1 MFRNYFKPAWRNLK
15 ANKFYSILNIS
26 GLAAGLTTGIM
37 LLLWVQ
43 NEKSYN
49 KFNKDYQNI
58 YQLSTHFTDNG
69 KQVWT
74 QVPGPLSVFAK
85 SIPQVKSIVRIVADD
100 DQVLSNADHNKIFD
114 GNTVAAVDSS
124 FFSVFNYML
133 VKGSKEVFLPNNHSV
148 ILTQKTASKL
158 FGNEDPMGKS
168 VIYNNDIFTVTGV
181 LKDFPQN
188 SSLQYDA
195 LFPMSYYGQQFTLK
209 GGNGK
214 WKTIDTDLGNFTF
227 EAYVKLQPGAD
238 PVKAGKAFSFA
249 YNKALN
255 ADSDSHF
262 QLENI
267 ADIHLVSA
275 DGNNAALRMVQIFML
290 VAILLF
296 LIAGINYVNLC
307 TARSL
312 TRAKEVSIRKV
323 VGANKMQL
331 FFQFVTET
339 FLLFFVATAISIVL
353 IFLLIPLYNEISGEI
368 LRFSLMDPSAWKVVI
383 ISIGST
389 LVAASIYPALL
400 LSSFNPIQSLKGK
413 ITGGMGT
420 VLFRKILV
428 VFQFAISII
437 LIVST
442 LVISHQMNFIRDKNL
457 GYDKSYVLSIPLPKK
472 AEDHLDAIKNELRN
486 QQGIL
491 NVSSSD
497 VNNISNL
504 QRSTGDISWPA
515 KPDNFNMIIT
525 EARIDKDFIPT
536 MKMSFMEGDN
546 FTGEPSDSAR
556 YILNE
561 TAVHQMNLK
570 PPYVGQQISFH
581 GNQGTITGVLR
592 DFNFK
597 SLKEKISPLIF
608 SSRSTWGGKN
618 FLYIRTTGKAA
629 PHTII
634 AAQTLYKK
642 YAGDIPFSYNF
653 VDKQFEHMY
662 LSDKHAGLLFDL
674 FAGVAIFISCLGL
687 FGLAT
692 YTAEVKRKEIGIR
705 KVLGSSVRGIVQMI
719 SKDFLK
725 LVIISII
732 IAIPIGWWAMN
743 KWLQGFVYRINISWW
758 IFAIAGLASLLIAL
772 LTVSFQAIKAAVANP
787 VKSLRSE

>member
-1 MFRNYFKPAWRNLK
+1 MFKNYFKNAWRNLTG
-15 ANKFYSILNIS
+15 NKFYSLINIS
-26 GLAAGLTTGIM
+26 GLAIGLTTAII

-69 KQVWT
+69 KEVWT

-85 SIPQVKSIVRIVADD
+85 SISQVKSVVRIVTDY
-100 DQVLSNADHNKIFD
+100 DQVLSNRDHSKIFD

-124 FFSVFNYML
+124 FFSVFNYLL
-133 VKGSKEVFLPNNHSV
+133 VKGSKEVFLPNNLSA
-148 ILTQKTASKL
+148 ILTQKTAAKL

-195 LFPMSYYGQQFTLK
+195 IFPMSYYGQQFTLK
-209 GGNGK
+209 GGNGE

-227 EAYVKLQPGAD
+227 ETYVKLQPGAD
-238 PVKAGKAFSFA
+238 PVKTGKAFSSA
-249 YNKALN
+249 YNKMRN
-255 ADSDSHF
+255 ADSDARF
-262 QLENI
+262 QLEKI

-275 DGNNAALRMVQIFML
+275 DGNNTALRMVQIFML
-290 VAILLF
+290 IAILLL

-312 TRAKEVSIRKV
+312 TRVKEVSIRKV
-323 VGANKMQL
+323 VGAKKTQL
-331 FFQFVTET
+331 FLQFVTET
-339 FLLFFVATAISIVL
+339 FLLFFIAIAFSIVL
-353 IFLLIPLYNEISGEI
+353 IFLLMPLYNEISGEI
-368 LRFSLMDPSAWKVVI
+368 LGFSLMDPAAWEVI
-383 ISIGST
+383 LISIGT
-389 LVAASIYPALL
+389 TIVAASIYPALL

-413 ITGGMGT
+413 ISAGMGT

-428 VFQFAISII
+428 VFQFAVSII

-442 LVISHQMNFIRDKNL
+442 LVISHQMKFIRDKNL
-457 GYDKSYVLSIPLPKK
+457 GYDKSYVLSIPLPNK
-472 AEDHLDAIKNELRN
+472 AEDHIDAIKNQLRN

-497 VNNISNL
+497 IDNISNL
-504 QRSTGDISWPA
+504 QRSTGDISWSG
-515 KPDNFNMIIT
+515 KPDNFDMIIT

-536 MKMSFMEGDN
+536 MKMTFKEGGN
-546 FTGEPSDSAR
+546 FTGEPSDSVH

-561 TAVHQMNLK
+561 TAVDQMNLK
-570 PPYVGQQISFH
+570 PPYIGQQISFH
-581 GNQGTITGVLR
+581 KNIGTITGVLR

-597 SLKEKISPLIF
+597 SLKEEISPLIF
-608 SSRSTWGGKN
+608 SSRSTWGGQN
-618 FLYIRTTGKAA
+618 FLYIRTTGKDAR
-629 PHTII
+629 HTII

-642 YAGDIPFSYNF
+642 YAGDIPFNYNF

-662 LSDKHAGLLFDL
+662 LSDKRAGLLFNL
-674 FAGVAIFISCLGL
+674 FAGLVIFISCLGL
-687 FGLAT
+687 FGLVT
-692 YTAEVKRKEIGIR
+692 YTARVRTKELSIR
-705 KVLGSSVRGIVQMI
+705 KVLGATVIQI
-719 SKDFLK
+719 TALLSKDFLL
-725 LVIISII
+725 LVCISIM
-732 IAIPIGWWAMN
+732 IATPFAWFGMN
-743 KWLQGFVYRINISWW
+743 KWLQSFAYRIHIAWW
-758 IFAIAGLASLLIAL
+758 IFIVSGFTALLIAL
-772 LTVSFQAIKAAVANP
+772 LTVSFQAIKAAIANP